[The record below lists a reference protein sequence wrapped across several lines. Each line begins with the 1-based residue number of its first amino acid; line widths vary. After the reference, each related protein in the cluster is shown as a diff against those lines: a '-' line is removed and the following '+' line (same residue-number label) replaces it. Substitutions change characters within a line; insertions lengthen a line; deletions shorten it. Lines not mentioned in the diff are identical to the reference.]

1 MAGSSI
7 IICGQ
12 RYDVG
17 RRVVTFEDDPLFS
30 AYTLHRTD
38 KPSEIYPYAPAKGLG
53 GMAARYRERR
63 LIGADRSLARLQ
75 QVLRQFVVH
84 HDGCRDSKT
93 CFQVLHNERGLSV
106 HFLID
111 NDGTIYQTL
120 DLVDC
125 GFQAAGVNEISV
137 GVELANRGDAIR
149 FPDEYKGHRDKLTCS
164 IHGHQFLAYSYTKDQ
179 VESMTAIGR
188 TMARLFPNLPQTY
201 PLAGT
206 GDTLWTAISDPREY
220 QGWLGHYHVTQQK
233 WDPGP
238 FDFKSFVG
246 TIRGR
251 SVFPLVLSREAG
263 SQATNKPDIPDDK
276 EKAEEI
282 ADGFYANNETEGEG
296 GYFPIGPMGQSRLW
310 HGGIHVRADRGTP
323 LFAPFP
329 GKVVAARMAPT
340 ISIGSRSFVL
350 LRHEVPATGGAAT
363 FYTLYFHLDE
373 ETGGASADPLLRAP
387 AWWEKVRSQL
397 GEDPVSLSVE
407 VAAGELVGHVGEA
420 GAPGRLEGQVHVE
433 IFSAEE
439 IGDRIDPGFFQAIDG
454 TTSGRFCNDP
464 FIVGAVD
471 GSGTSA
477 KKDGLLSRGEML
489 SFYRGD
495 ERRKQFRRLAVRHVS
510 EWADENDWMLQL
522 NRSRDFAGLPK
533 ATRTRLYKEQIEP
546 VLWWTDEIQTA
557 AGLPSDK
564 LVWTYHPI
572 TFILWLNAKQRG
584 GGVSQGITSAATFAG
599 QAPPT
604 SIMDDRDATEGFTDD
619 EDALFGE
626 AAKKLEL
633 EDLAKGYP
641 EDDRA
646 PGRKKP

>member
-17 RRVVTFEDDPLFS
+17 RRVVTFEDDPMFS

-38 KPSEIYPYAPAKGLG
+38 KPSEVYPFAPAKGLG

-63 LIGADRSLARLQ
+63 LIGSDRSLGRLQ

-84 HDGCRDSKT
+84 HDGCKDSRM

-137 GVELANRGDAIR
+137 GVELANRGDAMR
-149 FPDEYKGHRDKLTCS
+149 FPDDYHGRRDKLTCS
-164 IHGHQFLAYSYTKDQ
+164 IHGHQFLAYAYTQDQ
-179 VESMTAIGR
+179 LDSMSALGR

-206 GDTLWTAISDPREY
+206 GDPLWTAIADPREY

-251 SVFPLVLSREAG
+251 SVFPLVLSRSGAE
-263 SQATNKPDIPDDK
+263 KPDIPDDRD
-276 EKAEEI
+276 KAQAV
-282 ADGFYANNETEGEG
+282 ADAFYANNEAEGEG
-296 GYFPIGPMGQSRLW
+296 GYFPIGPFGQSRLW
-310 HGGIHVRADRGTP
+310 HGGIHLRAERGTP
-323 LFAPFP
+323 LFAPFA
-329 GKVVAARMAPT
+329 GKVVAARMASPT
-340 ISIGSRSFVL
+340 VVGSRNFVL
-350 LRHEVPATGGAAT
+350 MRHELPATGGVAV
-363 FYTLYFHLDE
+363 FFTLYFHLDE
-373 ETGGASADPLLRAP
+373 ETGGASADPLLRPP
-387 AWWEKVRSQL
+387 AWWEKAHNQL
-397 GEDPVSLSVE
+397 ADEPVGLSVE
-407 VAAGELVGHVGEA
+407 VGAGELVGHVGEA
-420 GAPGRLEGQVHVE
+420 GAPGRQEGQVHVE

-439 IGDRIDPGFFQAIDG
+439 IGERLDAGYWQTIDG
-454 TTSGRFCNDP
+454 SGSGRFCDDP
-464 FIVGAVD
+464 FIVSSVD
-471 GSGTSA
+471 GG
-477 KKDGLLSRGEML
+477 KKDGLLSRGEVL
-489 SFYRGD
+489 AFYRGD
-495 ERRKQFRRLAVRHVS
+495 ERRKQFRRLAVRHIS
-510 EWADENDWMLQL
+510 EWADENDWMVQL
-522 NRSRDFAGLPK
+522 NRARDFAGLPK
-533 ATRTRLYKEQIEP
+533 ATRQRLYKEQIEP
-546 VLWWTDEIQTA
+546 VLWWTDDIQVA

-564 LVWTYHPI
+564 LVWSYHPI
-572 TFILWLNAKQRG
+572 TFILWLNEKQRG
-584 GGVSQGITSAATFAG
+584 GSKGITAASTFAG
-599 QAPPT
+599 QAPPS

-619 EDALFGE
+619 EDALFGD

-633 EDLAKGYP
+633 QDLAKGYP
-641 EDDRA
+641 DDDK
-646 PGRKKP
+646 PVPKKP